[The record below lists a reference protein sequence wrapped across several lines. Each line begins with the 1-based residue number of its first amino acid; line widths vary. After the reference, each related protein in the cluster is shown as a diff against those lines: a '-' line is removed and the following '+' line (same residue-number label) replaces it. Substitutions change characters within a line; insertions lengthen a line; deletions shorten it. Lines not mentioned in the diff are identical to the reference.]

1 MYCWSPTRH
10 PCTTYLPGMQTA
22 AACLEGR
29 RSSCIGVLTWP
40 LMLLIFFLVS
50 GIDFLSSAGHLRMF
64 AYQLVPRCCCLC
76 MLCVPACPLSVVVCA
91 HRVCQLFLVHCC
103 LCTLYVPACPL
114 SIVACACL
122 RANLFLVCCCL
133 CTLCMPA
140 VPCCYP
146 SPVCAYL
153 FMPAVLRCYL
163 SPVCAHW
170 CVPAC
175 LLSICCLRM
184 LCIRVITCFLSV
196 HGSPCRLLFFVMR
209 NSGMLSGKRVPS
221 LAQTLSSPFQ
231 LGTFYL
237 ISICNQVIIAVY

>member
-103 LCTLYVPACPL
+103 LCTSYVPACPL
-114 SIVACACL
+114 SIVVCACL

-133 CTLCMPA
+133 CTLCVPA
-140 VPCCYP
+140 VPCCYL
-146 SPVCAYL
+146 SLSVHTCLCQL
-153 FMPAVLRCYL
+153 F
-163 SPVCAHW
+163 
-170 CVPAC
+170 CVVTC
-175 LLSICCLRM
+175 LLSVHTGVCQLVCCLFVVCVCCAYESLPVSC
-184 LCIRVITCFLSV
+184 LCMVV
-196 HGSPCRLLFFVMR
+196 HAGFFF
-209 NSGMLSGKRVPS
+209 S
-221 LAQTLSSPFQ
+221 L
-231 LGTFYL
+231 
-237 ISICNQVIIAVY
+237 